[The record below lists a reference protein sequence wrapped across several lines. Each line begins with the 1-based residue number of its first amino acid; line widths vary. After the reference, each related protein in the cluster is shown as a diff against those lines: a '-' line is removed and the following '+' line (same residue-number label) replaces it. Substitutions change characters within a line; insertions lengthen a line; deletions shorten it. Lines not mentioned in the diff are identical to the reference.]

1 MASCHLSHAST
12 HKPSIATTCIIIIIS
27 VSLVPYFALC
37 SSELIPSTIPNIAYT
52 LWDSLCGLATSSPF
66 YFFLL
71 NFLIVALVC
80 SSGALDPSSMGQDFA
95 ELQDQDPLQSGLYSA
110 AHIMQDR
117 LALEEIYGSHKP
129 FPSSLRLI
137 KRSNVYVV
145 NEEHCE
151 DGLTNFATSTLLQN
165 PAFTDM
171 DASDGKKG
179 SLPQAHSPSG
189 PRDIKLDAIEGSMTR
204 DTLAL
209 SPVTSLDVIATGH
222 SQDAT
227 SFHMNRTIDAKV
239 AQVCTEE
246 HHEDHRYVKPA
257 GDGVDHGKGDDAAHR
272 RDGAVENDAQ
282 FRVDVA
288 NNIDVNGKHNDYGDD
303 DAFHRF
309 DASPLQAPIAQITA
323 ESHPVMAHRAD
334 VGEGNV
340 SEVQE
345 NANDVSADAREPSEE
360 KTGEGQLRE
369 GEMAMAVEREEE
381 EMMMSR
387 EELNERVSAF
397 ISAFRRKLSS
407 TAMVDA

>member
-1 MASCHLSHAST
+1 MASSHLSHASI
-12 HKPSIATTCIIIIIS
+12 HKPSIATTCIIILS

-37 SSELIPSTIPNIAYT
+37 SSELIPSIFPNIAYT
-52 LWDSLCGLATSSPF
+52 LWDSLWGLATSSPF

-71 NFLIVALVC
+71 NVLIVALVC
-80 SSGALDPSSMGQDFA
+80 SSGALDPSSKGQDFA

-117 LALEEIYGSHKP
+117 LLLDKIYGSHTP
-129 FPSSLRLI
+129 SPSSLRLI
-137 KRSNVYVV
+137 ERSNVYVV

-165 PAFTDM
+165 PAFTDHM

-189 PRDIKLDAIEGSMTR
+189 TTDIKLDAIEGSMTR
-204 DTLAL
+204 DTLAIL
-209 SPVTSLDVIATGH
+209 PVTSLVIANGH
-222 SQDAT
+222 IQDAT
-227 SFHMNRTIDAKV
+227 VFHMNRTIDAKE
-239 AQVCTEE
+239 AQVCMED
-246 HHEDHRYVKPA
+246 HHEDRDVKPA
-257 GDGVDHGKGDDAAHR
+257 GDGVNHGKGDDAPAHCR
-272 RDGAVENDAQ
+272 NGAVENDAQ
-282 FRVDVA
+282 FSVDVA
-288 NNIDVNGKHNDYGDD
+288 NNIDVNAKHNDHGDDD

-309 DASPLQAPIAQITA
+309 DACPQPLQAPITA
-323 ESHPVMAHRAD
+323 KSHPVMARRED

-345 NANDVSADAREPSEE
+345 NANDLNADAREPSEE
-360 KTGEGQLRE
+360 KAGARQLRE
-369 GEMAMAVEREEE
+369 GKMTMAVEREEE

-387 EELNERVSAF
+387 EELNERASAF

-407 TAMVDA
+407 TAMLDD